1 MAQERGPRARL
12 REFVPKA
19 EAVVG
24 VVISAGVAG
33 SGYVYYSTESKE
45 SFEKLPTT
53 LMFYMQAASEAGI
66 PPAVVLGAFA
76 GMGITLTIDGVRKLR
91 GHR

>member
-1 MAQERGPRARL
+1 
-12 REFVPKA
+12 
-19 EAVVG
+19 
-24 VVISAGVAG
+24 
-33 SGYVYYSTESKE
+33 
-45 SFEKLPTT
+45 
-53 LMFYMQAASEAGI
+53 MQAASEAGI

>member
-24 VVISAGVAG
+24 VVISAGVAA
-33 SGYVYYSTESKE
+33 SGYVYYSTESNE

-53 LMFYMQAASEAGI
+53 LMFYMQAASEAGV
-66 PPAVVLGAFA
+66 PPAVFWALSQGL
-76 GMGITLTIDGVRKLR
+76 TLP
-91 GHR
+91 